1 MFEHA
6 ITIDPKY
13 SLAYVALAEAYSFQY
28 MYYDG
33 DQKWLGKIIGA
44 NQKAQELDPEL
55 DEVEMAKGM
64 VLYHQKRFSEAK
76 KIFHKLIAKKNDYY
90 QAYRWLGV
98 IAEVDNDH
106 ENALKYFLRAADIK
120 PYSEDPWMHL
130 EMTYRRK
137 GDVKS
142 ARASGKKML
151 EIIERKLSINEKD
164 VIALS
169 RAASQ
174 KAQLGDEISTLNDV
188 RRVLEIAPNDGLV
201 LYNCACSYALLGKK
215 EEAFEL
221 LMKTI
226 KIGYKN
232 IIEWV
237 ENDPDFEVFRDD
249 PKFKE
254 ILASSGQE

>member
-1 MFEHA
+1 
-6 ITIDPKY
+6 
-13 SLAYVALAEAYSFQY
+13 
-28 MYYDG
+28 
-33 DQKWLGKIIGA
+33 
-44 NQKAQELDPEL
+44 
-55 DEVEMAKGM
+55 
-64 VLYHQKRFSEAK
+64 
-76 KIFHKLIAKKNDYY
+76 
-90 QAYRWLGV
+90 
-98 IAEVDNDH
+98 
-106 ENALKYFLRAADIK
+106 
-120 PYSEDPWMHL
+120 
-130 EMTYRRK
+130 MTYRRK

-151 EIIERKLSINEKD
+151 ELIERKLSINEKD

-174 KAQLGDEISTLNDV
+174 KAQIGDEISTLNDV